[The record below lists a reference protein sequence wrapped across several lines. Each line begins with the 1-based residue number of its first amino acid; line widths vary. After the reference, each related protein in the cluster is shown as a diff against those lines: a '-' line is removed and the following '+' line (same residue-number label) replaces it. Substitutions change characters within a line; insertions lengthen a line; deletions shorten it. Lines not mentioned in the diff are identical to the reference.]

1 MICMLNVT
9 PCSIRAV
16 FSSTAYLNVCH
27 DNLKIIQVEMYFQ
40 LTIIQRHHIGEW
52 AVIRHAQICT
62 QTFYISIKCT
72 ARCTAWPEGGSK
84 VTHLCSGCWRW
95 VSCTHSW
102 FYAGTRPAAVPSLSS
117 PPSCTAA
124 AGPSSVA
131 YWGSP
136 QARVCGLPQKSAA
149 EGPIQFPAL
158 ATLSPKKRQTLTLH
172 LSWCAVVFS
181 AYSFH

>member
-1 MICMLNVT
+1 MHR
-9 PCSIRAV
+9 SAHR
-16 FSSTAYLNVCH
+16 
-27 DNLKIIQVEMYFQ
+27 
-40 LTIIQRHHIGEW
+40 R
-52 AVIRHAQICT
+52 

-72 ARCTAWPEGGSK
+72 ACCTAWPEGSSK

-124 AGPSSVA
+124 AGPSSAA

-136 QARVCGLPQKSAA
+136 QARVCGLPRKSAA
-149 EGPIQFPAL
+149 EGPTQFLAL
-158 ATLSPKKRQTLTLH
+158 ATLSPMKKTTNSNLTSQLM
-172 LSWCAVVFS
+172 CC
-181 AYSFH
+181 SFLCLLFPLKLNTDGGLYLFI

>member
-1 MICMLNVT
+1 MITLK
-9 PCSIRAV
+9 S
-16 FSSTAYLNVCH
+16 FSSPSSSATTSESELSSDMHRSAH
-27 DNLKIIQVEMYFQ
+27 K
-40 LTIIQRHHIGEW
+40 R
-52 AVIRHAQICT
+52 

-72 ARCTAWPEGGSK
+72 ACCTAWPEGGSK

-158 ATLSPKKRQTLTLH
+158 ATLNAKKRQTLTLH
-172 LSWCAVVFS
+172 LSWCAD
-181 AYSFH
+181 SFH

>member
-1 MICMLNVT
+1 MITLK
-9 PCSIRAV
+9 S
-16 FSSTAYLNVCH
+16 FSSPSSSATTSESELSSDMHRSAH
-27 DNLKIIQVEMYFQ
+27 K
-40 LTIIQRHHIGEW
+40 R
-52 AVIRHAQICT
+52 

-72 ARCTAWPEGGSK
+72 ACCTAWPEGGSK

-158 ATLSPKKRQTLTLH
+158 ATLSAKKKTNSDLTSQLMCWLFPLTLNTDGG
-172 LSWCAVVFS
+172 LYLFI
-181 AYSFH
+181 